1 MKSYL
6 IAATLL
12 AVPATAFT
20 FHAAHTQMPGSIS
33 QHAQHGRMPMGTSGS
48 AVPTMPGQDAF
59 GTIQE
64 IVHILESD
72 PKTDWSKIDLE
83 ALRQH
88 LIDMNDVT
96 LKSDAKTA
104 TVEGGITVTVTG
116 AGRAINA
123 IQRMVPAHTAELN
136 KMNGWRAKAEML
148 PDGVRV
154 TVTAGDP
161 TQIIRIRGL
170 GFVGLM
176 VSGAHHQPHHLA
188 MAKGEFVRTHD

>member
-1 MKSYL
+1 MKIYL

-20 FHAAHTQMPGSIS
+20 FHAAHTQMPDSIS
-33 QHAQHGRMPMGTSGS
+33 QHAQHGRMPMGASGA

-64 IVHILESD
+64 IVRILESD
-72 PKTDWSKIDLE
+72 PKTDWSKVDLE

-96 LKSDAKTA
+96 LKSNATTE

-116 AGRAINA
+116 AGRAAEA
-123 IQRMVPAHTAELN
+123 IKRMVPAHTGELN
-136 KMNGWRAKAEML
+136 KMNGWRATAEKL
-148 PDGVRV
+148 SDGVRL
-154 TVTAGDP
+154 TVTADDP
-161 TQIIRIRGL
+161 AQIMHIRGL
-170 GFVGLM
+170 GFIGLM
-176 VSGAHHQPHHLA
+176 VSGAHHQPHHLS
-188 MAKGEFVRTHD
+188 MAKGEFVHAHD